1 MADKDRPRAER
12 HRAPSHQKIAYSI
25 DGSGVKGSR
34 SSRNGVYFFASLL
47 FIVTFALIIAIGY
60 FSHAMNVWVVIIAAV
75 AGVLMASS
83 IRIAQQW
90 EKAVVLRLGKY
101 NRTAGPGLY
110 FIIPVIEHVTL
121 CIDQRII
128 ATPFMAEETLTAD
141 LVSVDV
147 DAVLFW
153 MVWDAHKACVE
164 VENYPKAV
172 AWSAQTALRDAIG
185 RVNLGE
191 LATQRKQIDLRLQ
204 EVLADKTEAWGITVM
219 SVEIRDIVIPQE
231 LQNAMSKEA
240 QAERER
246 NARVVLA
253 EVEKDISEMF
263 VEAAEIYDRNDR
275 AMQLRTMNLI
285 YESLKD
291 KGGLVVAPSAFSEGF
306 NNIEDFAKK
315 IKP

>member
-1 MADKDRPRAER
+1 MARMDSRGEPGGRRPSTKVSIASAEIR
-12 HRAPSHQKIAYSI
+12 
-25 DGSGVKGSR
+25 GNR
-34 SSRNGVYFFASLL
+34 SSRNGVYLFGLLVFLVVFAAVVSFAYVAGLMSVWLLVAAVIVGLLFAS
-47 FIVTFALIIAIGY
+47 A
-60 FSHAMNVWVVIIAAV
+60 
-75 AGVLMASS
+75 

-90 EKAVVLRLGKY
+90 EKAVVLRLGKF
-101 NRTAGPGLY
+101 RRVTGPGLY
-110 FIIPVIEHVTL
+110 LVIPVIEHVTI

-128 ATPFMAEETLTAD
+128 ATPFNAEETLTAD

-153 MVWDAHKACVE
+153 MVWDAKKACVE

-185 RVNLGE
+185 QVNLAE
-191 LATQRKQIDLRLQ
+191 LATRRRQIDAQLQ
-204 EVLADKTEAWGITVM
+204 ETLDKKTAPWGITIS
-219 SVEIRDIVIPQE
+219 SVEIRDIIIPE
-231 LQNAMSKEA
+231 DLQNAMSKEA

-246 NARVVLA
+246 NARVILA

-285 YESLKD
+285 YESVRE
-291 KGGLVVAPSAFSEGF
+291 KGGLVIAPSAFSEGF
-306 NNIEDFAKK
+306 NNIDGIGGVLKNLK
-315 IKP
+315 